1 MRAWTIATI
10 GAAWLLLAGPAS
22 AQVLG
27 APPVQQTSAP
37 EAPQRLEFGT
47 AYQVST
53 RPPLRFTLER
63 ASYALG
69 WTQHYQAASAVADAS
84 QKMLVLHFT
93 VENTGDRDLEFREG
107 TLKYQAIDEQ
117 GIAHERPSTMHVR
130 AAGSTTAAEGGTQRA
145 ERTILKPGV
154 RLPLYTAILVPKEL
168 RVPRLIVSLAQPR
181 ATELSFDLGG
191 KIAPLPPAFQRQHP
205 DLVRDEIEAGP
216 GQFLAGTSLD
226 VRVDRTTTS
235 TDPALVGRS
244 LRAGTQWVVV
254 DMTVRNRSASVQ
266 NISAGSFRESRLVDA
281 VDVRHAPL
289 LTLHPDRPGEW
300 RPAVDP
306 GRTESFRLVFQ
317 VPEGG
322 SPSHLR
328 LQVIGNE
335 GKRSHLYV
343 VPFAGGPL
351 LAPAG
356 PPVAAGVYFPG
367 RYALLADAPLAG
379 VGIVTTAPAPA
390 PTPPAEPAPAT
401 GATEPSPAP
410 AEQPAP
416 MPTLRRAAFSIDWIQ
431 TPGAPRESSGDEP
444 YVVVWRFGG
453 TLRPGGAPVVVY
465 DARIATLGPNDWLKV
480 GGVNYR
486 PTGSHYAATFP
497 VESYNVKPYE
507 FYGIAVAAL
516 EADSNSHAERQRFA
530 RQFAQAMATRFRAIV
545 ESAPAVDVTDARAAT
560 QEAYLRRLVT
570 AMERLQDGVNVK
582 GIYDSELGK
591 LGDADDF
598 LGHRMTVGVHLP
610 SVPGSRWAELT
621 AGSGQVRRPGA
632 HQLDF
637 VEADPPLLNFG
648 SGKFYSFG
656 FRQVAEP

>member
-1 MRAWTIATI
+1 MRAWTIRTI
-10 GAAWLLLAGPAS
+10 GVALLALGGPVG

-27 APPVQQTSAP
+27 APPERQASAP

-53 RPPLRFTLER
+53 KPPLRFTLER
-63 ASYALG
+63 ATYALG
-69 WTQHYQAASAVADAS
+69 WTQHYQSPGAVADAS
-84 QKMLVLHFT
+84 QKMLILHFT

-117 GIAHERPSTMHVR
+117 GMAHERPSTMHVR

-154 RLPLYTAILVPKEL
+154 RLPLYTAILVPKDL

-181 ATELSFDLGG
+181 ATELTFELGG
-191 KIAPLPPAFQRQHP
+191 KITPLPPAFQRQHP
-205 DLVRDEIEAGP
+205 EIVRDEIEAGP

-226 VRVDRTTTS
+226 VRVDRMVTS
-235 TDPALVGRS
+235 TDADLVGRAR
-244 LRAGTQWVVV
+244 RAGTQWVVV
-254 DMTVRNRSASVQ
+254 GMTVRNRSASVQ
-266 NISAGSFRESRLVDA
+266 NISAGNFRESRLVDA
-281 VDVRHAPL
+281 VDVRHAPF
-289 LTLHPDRPGEW
+289 LTMHPDRPGEW
-300 RPAVDP
+300 RPVVDP

-317 VPEGG
+317 VPEGS

-335 GKRSHLYV
+335 GRRSHLYV
-343 VPFAGGPL
+343 VPFGGGPL

-367 RYALLADAPLAG
+367 RYALAADAPL
-379 VGIVTTAPAPA
+379 VGGELITTAPAPTPTVEPA
-390 PTPPAEPAPAT
+390 PTPATAAASAGPEPA
-401 GATEPSPAP
+401 
-410 AEQPAP
+410 AEPAP

-431 TPGAPRESSGDEP
+431 TPGEARESSGDEP

-453 TLRPGGAPVVVY
+453 TLRPGGAPVVVL

-486 PTGSHYAATFP
+486 PTGSHYYATFP

-516 EADSNSHAERQRFA
+516 EADGNSHPERQRFA
-530 RQFAQAMATRFRAIV
+530 RQFAQAMATRFQAIV

-560 QEAYLRRLVT
+560 QEAYLRRLHT
-570 AMERLQDGVNVK
+570 AMGRLEDGVNVK
-582 GIYDSELGK
+582 GIYDSELGT
-591 LGDADDF
+591 LGDSDDF
-598 LGHRMTVGVHLP
+598 LGLHVIAGVHLP
-610 SVPGSRWAELT
+610 SVPGSRWADAT
-621 AGSGQVRRPGA
+621 AGRRLVSRPGPIQA
-632 HQLDF
+632 DF
-637 VEADPPLLNFG
+637 VEADPALLHM
-648 SGKFYSFG
+648 GKWYSFG
-656 FRQVAEP
+656 FRLVAEP

>member
-10 GAAWLLLAGPAS
+10 GAIWLLLAGSAN

-37 EAPQRLEFGT
+37 EAPERLEFGN
-47 AYQVST
+47 AYLVST
-53 RPPLRFTLER
+53 KPPLRFTLER

-84 QKMLVLHFT
+84 QKMLVLNFT

-117 GIAHERPSTMHVR
+117 GMAHERPSTMHVR

-168 RVPRLIVSLAQPR
+168 RIPRLIVSLAQPR

-205 DLVRDEIEAGP
+205 ELVRDEIEAGP

-235 TDPALVGRS
+235 TDPALVGRR

-254 DMTVRNRSASVQ
+254 AMTVRNRSASVQ
-266 NISAGSFRESRLVDA
+266 NISAGNFRESRLVDA
-281 VDVRHAPL
+281 VDVRHAPI
-289 LTLHPDRPGEW
+289 LTLHPERPGEW
-300 RPAVDP
+300 RPVVDP
-306 GRTESFRLVFQ
+306 GRTESFRLIFQ
-317 VPEGG
+317 VPEGS
-322 SPSHLR
+322 SPSRLR

-335 GKRSHLYV
+335 GRRSHHYV
-343 VPFAGGPL
+343 VPLAGGPL

-367 RYALLADAPLAG
+367 RYALLADAPLTG

-390 PTPPAEPAPAT
+390 P
-401 GATEPSPAP
+401 GAIEPSSAP

-416 MPTLRRAAFSIDWIQ
+416 MPTLRRAAFSLDSIRK
-431 TPGAPRESSGDEP
+431 PRGPRESSGDEP
-444 YVVVWRFGG
+444 YVIAWRFGG
-453 TLRPGGAPVVVY
+453 TLRPGGAPVVVL
-465 DARIATLGPNDWLKV
+465 DAHIATLGPNDWLKV
-480 GGVNYR
+480 GGVDYR
-486 PTGSHYAATFP
+486 PTGSQYAATFP

-507 FYGIAVAAL
+507 FYGIAIAAL
-516 EADSNSHAERQRFA
+516 EADGSSHTERQRFA
-530 RQFAQAMATRFRAIV
+530 RQFAQAMAARFQAIV
-545 ESAPAVDVTDARAAT
+545 ESAPAVDVNDARAAT

-570 AMERLQDGVNVK
+570 AMKPLRDAVNVQ
-582 GIYDSELGK
+582 GIYDSVFGTF
-591 LGDADDF
+591 GDADDF
-598 LGHRMTVGVHLP
+598 LGHRLTVGVHLP
-610 SVPGSRWAELT
+610 SVSSSRWAEIT
-621 AGSGQVRRPGA
+621 AGGGGIVRRPGVGD
-632 HQLDF
+632 LDF
-637 VEADPPLLNFG
+637 RETDPALLSAG
-648 SGKFYSFG
+648 QFYSFS